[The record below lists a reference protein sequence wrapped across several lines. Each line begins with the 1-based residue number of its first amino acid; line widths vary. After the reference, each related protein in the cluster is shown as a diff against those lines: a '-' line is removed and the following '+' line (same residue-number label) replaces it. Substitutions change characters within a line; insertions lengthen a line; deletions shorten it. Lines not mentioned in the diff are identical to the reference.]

1 MENITI
7 STNRDRACRERV
19 LSVLEAN
26 NGAAAVKDFIV
37 QQGAIRLE
45 NIITTRTEYNFNL
58 FESQGS
64 GTQTPTEIKLS
75 RNDAFFVSDIALL
88 MAKEVTGESA
98 VPLAN
103 TRLWSYPDA
112 VTFAAAGESAALE
125 AFYNSRLTFQTVPVE
140 RLQAFDTNVFRFQPP
155 TRVVATSGD
164 AWGPSQAE
172 RGYFPLSGEIILDG
186 AQDNSVRISL
196 PSNADIAAA
205 AGITDESNI
214 LIVKLYGHRVIN
226 GAQKVG
232 LFMN

>member
-7 STNRDRACRERV
+7 STNRERACRERV
-19 LSVLEAN
+19 LAVLEAN

-45 NIITTRTEYNFNL
+45 NVITTRTEYSFNL
-58 FESQGS
+58 FESQGT
-64 GTQTPTEIKLS
+64 GTQTPTEIKLN

-88 MAKEVTGESA
+88 IAKEVTGASA

-103 TRLWSYPDA
+103 TRLWSFPDA
-112 VTFAAAGESAALE
+112 VTFSGTGEVAALE
-125 AFYNSRLTFQTVPVE
+125 AFYNAKLTFQTVPVS

-155 TRVVATSGD
+155 TRVSAT
-164 AWGPSQAE
+164 AANTWGPSQAE

-186 AQDNSVRISL
+186 SQDNIINISL
-196 PSNADIAAA
+196 ASNASIAAA
-205 AGITDESNI
+205 AGLTNQQNI
-214 LIVKLYGHRVIN
+214 LLVKLYGHRVIN